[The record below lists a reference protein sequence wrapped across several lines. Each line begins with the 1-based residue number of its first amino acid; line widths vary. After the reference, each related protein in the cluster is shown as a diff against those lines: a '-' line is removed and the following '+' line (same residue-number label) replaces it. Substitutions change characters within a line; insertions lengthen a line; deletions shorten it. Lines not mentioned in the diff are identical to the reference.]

1 MAHKIIE
8 ALISLLGGI
17 GIIVFLGAFTFVA
30 MDVIDV
36 YLRFRKHL
44 LNGDFYKRK
53 DRE

>member
-8 ALISLLGGI
+8 LLISVMGFVGI
-17 GIIVFLGAFTFVA
+17 VVFLSAFMFVA
-30 MDVIDV
+30 LDVIDV
-36 YLRFRKHL
+36 YLRFRKHV

>member
-8 ALISLLGGI
+8 SLISFIGVI
-17 GIIVFLGAFTFVA
+17 GIFAFLFGLVFVA

>member
-8 ALISLLGGI
+8 FLISVMGFI
-17 GIIVFLGAFTFVA
+17 GVMVFIFGLAFVV

-36 YLRFRKHL
+36 YLRFRKHVL
-44 LNGDFYKRK
+44 DGDFYKRK

>member
-8 ALISLLGGI
+8 SLISFIGLIGVFAFLLGMI
-17 GIIVFLGAFTFVA
+17 FAA

>member
-8 ALISLLGGI
+8 ALISFMGFI
-17 GIIVFLGAFTFVA
+17 GLIASIIGLMFVA

>member
-1 MAHKIIE
+1 M
-8 ALISLLGGI
+8 GVI
-17 GIIVFLGAFTFVA
+17 GIVVFLIGFMFVA

>member
-8 ALISLLGGI
+8 ALISFMGFI
-17 GIIVFLGAFTFVA
+17 GIVGFIVGFMFVA

>member
-8 ALISLLGGI
+8 FLISLMGVI
-17 GIIVFLGAFTFVA
+17 GIIVSFIGFMVVA

-44 LNGDFYKRK
+44 LNGDFCKRK

>member
-8 ALISLLGGI
+8 LLISVMG
-17 GIIVFLGAFTFVA
+17 FVG
-30 MDVIDV
+30 IDV
-36 YLRFRKHL
+36 YLRFRKHV

>member
-8 ALISLLGGI
+8 SLISFIGVI
-17 GIIVFLGAFTFVA
+17 GIIAFLFGLVFVA

-36 YLRFRKHL
+36 YLRFRKHV

>member
-8 ALISLLGGI
+8 ALISLMGVI
-17 GIIVFLGAFTFVA
+17 GIVVFLIGFMFVV

-44 LNGDFYKRK
+44 LNGDFCKRK

>member
-8 ALISLLGGI
+8 TLISFVGFI
-17 GIIVFLGAFTFVA
+17 GIVALLIGSMFVA

-44 LNGDFYKRK
+44 LNGDFCKRK